1 MTDLLAAAA
10 AAGEPSPWLSLMPMI
25 LIFGVFYFIWFRPI
39 RNKQKALED
48 LVDNLKKGDKVV
60 TNGGFY
66 GEVVKIEDNT
76 VLVKIAD
83 NVKVK
88 IARRA
93 IAGLAETPEGNGG
106 N

>member
-10 AAGEPSPWLSLMPMI
+10 GDPSPWLSFMPMI

-39 RNKQKALED
+39 RNKQKAVED
-48 LVDNLKKGDKVV
+48 LVENLKKGDKVV
-60 TNGGFY
+60 TNGGFH
-66 GEVVKIEDNT
+66 GEVVKVEGNI
-76 VLVKIAD
+76 VLLKIAD

-88 IARRA
+88 VAKRA
-93 IAGLAETPEGNGG
+93 VAGLAETPEGNGG

>member
-10 AAGEPSPWLSLMPMI
+10 AAGEPSPWLSFMPMI
-25 LIFGVFYFIWFRPI
+25 LIFAVFYFIWFRPI
-39 RNKQKALED
+39 RNKQKALEE

-66 GEVVKIEDNT
+66 GEVLKADGTT
-76 VLVKIAD
+76 VLLKIAE

>member
-1 MTDLLAAAA
+1 MTYLLAA
-10 AAGEPSPWLSLMPMI
+10 AAGEPSPWLSFMPMI

-39 RNKQKALED
+39 RNKQKALES
-48 LVDNLKKGDKVV
+48 LVENLKKGDKVV

-66 GEVVKIEDNT
+66 GEVIKVEGNI
-76 VLVKIAD
+76 VLLKIAD

-88 IARRA
+88 IAKRA
-93 IAGLAETPEGNGG
+93 VTGFAETPEGNGG